1 MTAILSALAKEN
13 PRTDEVLG
21 AAREP
26 AEGFRIGDGLNWAAR
41 TGFW

>member
-13 PRTDEVLG
+13 PRTDEVFW
-21 AAREP
+21 APREL